1 MAVAN
6 DRLGNMPERLGS
18 LAAAYAS
25 YWLSLPKIEGVPR
38 KSALDPAAMRG
49 FVANIVMVE
58 RHDRERFTWRLMGSA
73 VRDLTGTELTG
84 KDAFVFHSEEQRARA
99 LVAYNAQLDTPCGVW
114 GVTILRS
121 ASGHEVPTEVMVL
134 PLRGDDGAL
143 RFLANTVEP
152 RSSLTLVGVADLMA
166 MKFLAWPE
174 HRFVDIGFGL
184 PRLARPG
191 AG

>member
-1 MAVAN
+1 MA
-6 DRLGNMPERLGS
+6 RLGNLPERLS
-18 LAAAYAS
+18 LLAAEYAD
-25 YWLSLPKIEGVPR
+25 YWLSLPKTGGVPMKR
-38 KSALDPAAMRG
+38 ALDPAAMRR

-58 RHDRERFTWRLMGSA
+58 RHDPGRFSWRLMGSG

-84 KDAFVFHSEEQRARA
+84 KDAFVFHSAAQRAKA

-121 ASGHEVPTEVMVL
+121 AGGHEIATEVLVL
-134 PLRGDDGAL
+134 PLRADDGEP

-152 RSSLTLVGVADLMA
+152 RSSLSIVGVTDLLA
-166 MKFLAWPE
+166 MQFLSWPE
-174 HRFVDIGFGL
+174 HRFIDIGFGL